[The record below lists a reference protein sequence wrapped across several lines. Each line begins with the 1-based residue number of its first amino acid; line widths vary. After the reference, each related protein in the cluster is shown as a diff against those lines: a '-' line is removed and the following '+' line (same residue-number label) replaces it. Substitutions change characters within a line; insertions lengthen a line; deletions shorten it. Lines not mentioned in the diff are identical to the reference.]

1 MNLFGP
7 FRTLTPTQRRTF
19 VACFLGW
26 SLDAFDFFIMVWC
39 LPAIA
44 TEFQVKIPAVA
55 EGLFLTLAFR
65 PLGAFLFGRMAD
77 RFGRRPTLMLNIISY
92 SVFELASAFAPS
104 LNALLVLRALFGIA
118 MGGEWGVG
126 AALAF
131 ETLPAKGRGF
141 FSGLLQEGYVVGN
154 LIAAA
159 AYALLFSHI
168 GWRGMFI
175 VGALPAFLV
184 LYIRSQ
190 VDESPAFL
198 QGQAVKREKGHLAV
212 DVRTYLGSFLFL
224 IVLMFAF
231 NTFSHGTQDLY
242 PTFLEKNF
250 NLPASTRGMIGII
263 GNIGALLGGIL
274 FGAWSERIGRRR
286 AIVTAALL
294 ALPMIPLWA
303 YSHSVPM
310 LALGGFLMQFMVQGA
325 WGIIPAHL
333 NELSPPS
340 VRGTFPGV
348 TYQLGN
354 LLASKNSV
362 IQARIAEQRYG
373 GSYPPVLAGTVVIV
387 ATLVAVVT
395 LLGREAKGV
404 DLSGTSHP
412 QPAGGPTGGIEPQI
426 SE

>member
-1 MNLFGP
+1 MNFLGP

-19 VACFLGW
+19 IACFLGW

-39 LPAIA
+39 LNAIA
-44 TEFQVKIPAVA
+44 TDFHTKVSAVA
-55 EGLFLTLAFR
+55 VGIFLTLAMR
-65 PLGAFLFGRMAD
+65 PLGALLFGLMAD
-77 RFGRRPTLMLNIISY
+77 RFGRRPTLMLNIVSY

-104 LNALLVLRALFGIA
+104 LTALLWTRALFGVA

-126 AALAF
+126 AALTF
-131 ETLPAKGRGF
+131 ETLPAEGRGF
-141 FSGLLQEGYVVGN
+141 FSGVLQEGYVVGN
-154 LIAAA
+154 LVAAA
-159 AYALLFSHI
+159 AYGLLFPYI
-168 GWRGMFI
+168 GWRGMFV
-175 VGALPAFLV
+175 VGALPAALV

-198 QGQAVKREKGHLAV
+198 QVRAVVHEKRHLGA

-231 NTFSHGTQDLY
+231 NSFSHGTQDLY

-250 NLPASTRGMIGII
+250 SLSPQTRGMIGII

-303 YSHSVPM
+303 YSHSVA
-310 LALGGFLMQFMVQGA
+310 LIALGGFLMQFMVQGA

-340 VRGTFPGV
+340 VRGTF
-348 TYQLGN
+348 
-354 LLASKNSV
+354 A
-362 IQARIAEQRYG
+362 
-373 GSYPPVLAGTVVIV
+373 
-387 ATLVAVVT
+387 
-395 LLGREAKGV
+395 
-404 DLSGTSHP
+404 
-412 QPAGGPTGGIEPQI
+412 
-426 SE
+426 

>member
-1 MNLFGP
+1 M
-7 FRTLTPTQRRTF
+7 
-19 VACFLGW
+19 
-26 SLDAFDFFIMVWC
+26 
-39 LPAIA
+39 
-44 TEFQVKIPAVA
+44 
-55 EGLFLTLAFR
+55 
-65 PLGAFLFGRMAD
+65 
-77 RFGRRPTLMLNIISY
+77 
-92 SVFELASAFAPS
+92 
-104 LNALLVLRALFGIA
+104 LLVLRALFGIA

-159 AYALLFSHI
+159 TYALLFSHI

-184 LYIRSQ
+184 LYIRSK

-263 GNIGALLGGIL
+263 GNVGALLGGIL

-286 AIVTAALL
+286 AIVIAALL

-373 GSYPPVLAGTVVIV
+373 GSYPPVLAGTVVSV

-412 QPAGGPTGGIEPQI
+412 TGPPLPAGGPGTGFDARGNARPPAAGCRPRSRARRSREGAGSGGWLRAWQGW
-426 SE
+426 